1 MKPGVGHHGVPLLLL
16 MAALL
21 VRAGTPDGYMPAAA
35 GTGLLY
41 ELCPSGV
48 SAEFM
53 QFLGGGD
60 HHHHGGDAEPV
71 THVDADQCPIGH
83 MLGSAVAHDMTADA
97 EIFPVTVEFAAA
109 PAPVIRQLRRSAY
122 RSRAP
127 PA

>member
-21 VRAGTPDGYMPAAA
+21 LRAGTPDGYMPAAA

-83 MLGSAVAHDMTADA
+83 MLSPVMAAEVDALAD
-97 EIFPVTVEFAAA
+97 IAAA
-109 PAPVIRQLRRSAY
+109 PEVPIPAPAVVSLSRSVATH
-122 RSRAP
+122 RSRGP